1 MSDLEPARNGRFK
14 FDIHPPVFWG
24 SAGTVVLFV
33 VVSLLNLDQMTQV
46 FKDVLGVIT
55 ESGGWF
61 LVLCVNIYLAVVLYL
76 LFSRHGRVRLG
87 GDDARP
93 DYSYWGWLSMLFSA
107 GMGIGLMFW
116 SVAEPINHY
125 ISPPWGEAQTAEAAQ
140 LAMGITFFHWG
151 LHAWGLYGLMALALA
166 YFAYN
171 HGLPLTVRSA
181 FYPLLGER
189 IHGWAGNII
198 DVLATVATLFG
209 LATSLGL
216 GAQQVNAGFA
226 YLFGIPQSVTVQVI
240 LIAVITAM
248 ATVSVVLGV
257 DKGIRRLSQ
266 VNVILASLLLL
277 FVLIAGPTHYLLDAL
292 VQNIGIYVQ
301 NLPRLSFW
309 TETYQGTVWQHGWT
323 LFYWAWWIAWSP
335 FVGIF
340 IARVS
345 RGRTVREFVSAI
357 LIVPTLATFVW
368 LTVFGNAAL
377 YVELFGPGGITAAVQ
392 ADVAVAL
399 FKLLEHYP
407 LTSITVTL
415 AVCIVITFFVTSSDS
430 ASLVVDIITAGGNL
444 NPPKIQRVFWASMEG
459 MLAAVLLMGGGLL
472 ALQTAVV
479 ATGLPFAVILLMLGF
494 SLLRALKADNK
505 VAGSKG

>member
-1 MSDLEPARNGRFK
+1 MSDAGPARKGGFNLE
-14 FDIHPPVFWG
+14 IHPTVFWG
-24 SAGTVVLFV
+24 SAGSTVLFV
-33 VVSLLNLDQMTQV
+33 VVSLLNLDQMTLV
-46 FKDVLGVIT
+46 FKDVLGFIT
-55 ESGGWF
+55 GSAGWF
-61 LVLCVNIYLAVVLYL
+61 LVLCVNIYLAVVLFL

-116 SVAEPINHY
+116 SVAEPIYHY
-125 ISPPWGEAQTAEAAQ
+125 TSPPWGEAQTAEAAR

-151 LHAWGLYGLMALALA
+151 FHAWGLYGLMALALA

-171 HGLPLTVRSA
+171 RGLPLTVRSA

-198 DVLATVATLFG
+198 DVLATLATLFG

-257 DKGIRRLSQ
+257 DKGIRRLSH
-266 VNVILASLLLL
+266 VNVILAGLLLL
-277 FVLIAGPTHYLLDAL
+277 FVFIAGPTRYLLDAL
-292 VQNIGIYVQ
+292 VQNIGIYLQ

-309 TETYQGTVWQHGWT
+309 TEAYKQTGWQHGWT

-357 LIVPTLATFVW
+357 LIVPTLATCVW

-377 YVELFGPGGITAAVQ
+377 HVELFGPGGMTEAVQ
-392 ADVAVAL
+392 TDVAVAL

-407 LTSITVTL
+407 LTSITVAL

-430 ASLVVDIITAGGNL
+430 ASLVVDIITAGGHL

-459 MLAAVLLMGGGLL
+459 APAAVLLMGGGLL

-479 ATGLPFAVILLMLGF
+479 ATGLPFAVILLILSF
-494 SLLRALKADNK
+494 SLVRGMWTDNK
-505 VAGSKG
+505 VAGSES

>member
-1 MSDLEPARNGRFK
+1 MSDSRSPRNGGFSLQ
-14 FDIHPPVFWG
+14 IHPTVFWG
-24 SAGTVVLFV
+24 SAGSTVLFV
-33 VVSLLNLDQMTQV
+33 LVSLLNLDQMTQV
-46 FKDVLGVIT
+46 FKDVLGFIT
-55 ESGGWF
+55 ASAGWF
-61 LVLCVNIYLAVVLYL
+61 LVLCVNVYLAVVLFL

-93 DYSYWGWLSMLFSA
+93 TFSYWGWLSMLFSA

-116 SVAEPINHY
+116 SVAEPIYHY
-125 ISPPWGEAQTAEAAQ
+125 TSPPWGEAQTPEAAR

-151 LHAWGLYGLMALALA
+151 FHAWGLYGLMALALA

-171 HGLPLTVRSA
+171 RGLPLTVRST
-181 FYPLLGER
+181 FFPLLGER
-189 IHGWAGNII
+189 IHGWAGNLI
-198 DVLATVATLFG
+198 DVLATLATLFG

-240 LIAVITAM
+240 LIAIITAM
-248 ATVSVVLGV
+248 ATISVVLGV

-266 VNVILASLLLL
+266 INVVIAVLLLL
-277 FVLIAGPTHYLLDAL
+277 FVFIAGPTRYLLDAL
-292 VQNIGIYVQ
+292 VQNIGVYLQ

-309 TETYQGTVWQHGWT
+309 TEAYTKAGQDGWQHGWT

-357 LIVPTLATFVW
+357 LIVPTLATCVW

-377 YVELFGPGGITAAVQ
+377 HVELFGAGGIAEAVKE
-392 ADVAVAL
+392 DVAVAL
-399 FKLLEHYP
+399 FQLLEHYP
-407 LTSITVTL
+407 LSSITIAL

-430 ASLVVDIITAGGNL
+430 ASLVVDIITAGGQL
-444 NPPKIQRVFWASMEG
+444 DPPKVQRVFWASMEG
-459 MLAAVLLMGGGLL
+459 VLAAVLLLGGGLL

-479 ATGLPFAVILLMLGF
+479 ATGLPFAVILLMLSF
-494 SLLRALKADNK
+494 SLVRGMRADNK
-505 VAGSKG
+505 EA